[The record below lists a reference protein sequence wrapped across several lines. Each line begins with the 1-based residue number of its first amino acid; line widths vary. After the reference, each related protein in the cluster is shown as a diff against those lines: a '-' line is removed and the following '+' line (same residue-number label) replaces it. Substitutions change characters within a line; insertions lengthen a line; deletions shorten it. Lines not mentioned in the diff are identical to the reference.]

1 MKKTALTLLC
11 AAAAAA
17 GGGDASAQTT
27 LKIDTWLSPTNGQN
41 AVVFPAWSKA
51 VEDAT
56 QGRVKVTISYPP
68 NVNPATFFDRLVD
81 GISDVVWS
89 FHGYNP
95 GRFVVTRIVE
105 LPGLDATAYEASVA
119 YQRVQQKYLDKD
131 GEHDGI
137 KLLTVFSHGPGML
150 HTREPVTKSD
160 QFKGLKIRNGGGLS
174 GEVSNLLS
182 FVAVPAPANK
192 VYEIISQ
199 GVASG
204 TLMPMQSK
212 NDFKL
217 KEVAPYTLIYPGG
230 FYYGSFFIGM
240 NKAKFDKLPQADQ
253 AAIDKVSGEA
263 LAEVV
268 GKSWRASDEHG
279 LQEAKL
285 SNNTISVAPP
295 ELAKEIRDRIAH
307 LERDWIEAASKKGV
321 DARAALDMLRAE
333 VRKLKKS

>member
-1 MKKTALTLLC
+1 MKKTAFTLLF
-11 AAAAAA
+11 AAVAAV
-17 GGGDASAQTT
+17 GPGDVSAQTT
-27 LKIDTWLSPTNGQN
+27 LKIDSWLAPTNGHN
-41 AVVFPAWSKA
+41 AVVFPTWAKA

-119 YQRVQQKYLDKD
+119 YQRVQTKYLDKS

-150 HTREPVTKSD
+150 HTREPISKLD
-160 QFKGLKIRNGGGLS
+160 QFKGLKVRNGGGMS
-174 GEVSNLLS
+174 GEVSNLLN
-182 FVAVPAPANK
+182 FIAVPAPANK

-199 GVASG
+199 GVATG
-204 TLMPMQSK
+204 TLMPIQAK
-212 NDFKL
+212 DDFKL

-240 NKAKFDKLPQADQ
+240 NKAKFDKLPKADQ
-253 AAIDKVSGEA
+253 DAIDKVSGVA
-263 LAEVV
+263 LAEVT
-268 GKSWRASDEHG
+268 GKSWRASDENG
-279 LQEAKL
+279 LKEARAA
-285 SNNTISVAPP
+285 NNPINVASP
-295 ELAKEIRDRIAH
+295 ELAKEIRDRLSN

-321 DARAALDMLRAE
+321 NARAALDELRAE
-333 VRKLKKS
+333 VQKLKKS